1 MKQLR
6 KGKSGSTVIMTLGIP
21 AAQILRFS
29 VPLVFGNLF
38 QQMYSIIDAAVIGN
52 YVGVE
57 AFAAVGCTGWVCWLI
72 NCFFRDSANAF
83 SIPAAICIGKK
94 DREGFHKIV
103 VNAVLYGVVLSF
115 VGTILLALTL
125 HTILRLLNVPE
136 NIYQCAGQ
144 YLLVYILG
152 IPLGMTFSLATAL
165 LRADGNSEI
174 TFRAMTA
181 STITNVALDLL
192 LVVVFRAGV
201 LGAAIATWLASG
213 VAAVLAL
220 EECAKREKFHF
231 ALGELRPDF
240 GILQEITRLF
250 LPMFF
255 NSVIIAFGGL
265 YVQKNMNALG
275 SSFTAGISAQSK
287 IFGVLEAVI
296 MAVQTSLGVFV
307 SQNLGARKPLRI
319 RQGLLQCTVA
329 SLLLTAVLV
338 GVTLNFREPILK
350 LFLSTKDAVSYA
362 QAMQVA
368 KDATRMILYGM
379 GIMTAMYLHRVAIQA
394 LHHPEFSAIA
404 GVCQLIAR
412 VVTIAIGSSVI
423 GKTAYFIT
431 DCAAWLVS
439 LPIVAIP
446 CYILLHKMIKE
457 ESAGQVGKQLV

>member
-1 MKQLR
+1 
-6 KGKSGSTVIMTLGIP
+6 
-21 AAQILRFS
+21 
-29 VPLVFGNLF
+29 
-38 QQMYSIIDAAVIGN
+38 
-52 YVGVE
+52 
-57 AFAAVGCTGWVCWLI
+57 
-72 NCFFRDSANAF
+72 
-83 SIPAAICIGKK
+83 
-94 DREGFHKIV
+94 
-103 VNAVLYGVVLSF
+103 
-115 VGTILLALTL
+115 
-125 HTILRLLNVPE
+125 
-136 NIYQCAGQ
+136 
-144 YLLVYILG
+144 
-152 IPLGMTFSLATAL
+152 
-165 LRADGNSEI
+165 
-174 TFRAMTA
+174 
-181 STITNVALDLL
+181 
-192 LVVVFRAGV
+192 
-201 LGAAIATWLASG
+201 
-213 VAAVLAL
+213 
-220 EECAKREKFHF
+220 
-231 ALGELRPDF
+231 
-240 GILQEITRLF
+240 
-250 LPMFF
+250 MFF

-338 GVTLNFREPILK
+338 GVTLHFREPILK

-457 ESAGQVGKQLV
+457 ESAGQAGKHPV

>member
-1 MKQLR
+1 M
-6 KGKSGSTVIMTLGIP
+6 
-21 AAQILRFS
+21 
-29 VPLVFGNLF
+29 
-38 QQMYSIIDAAVIGN
+38 
-52 YVGVE
+52 
-57 AFAAVGCTGWVCWLI
+57 
-72 NCFFRDSANAF
+72 
-83 SIPAAICIGKK
+83 
-94 DREGFHKIV
+94 
-103 VNAVLYGVVLSF
+103 
-115 VGTILLALTL
+115 
-125 HTILRLLNVPE
+125 
-136 NIYQCAGQ
+136 
-144 YLLVYILG
+144 
-152 IPLGMTFSLATAL
+152 
-165 LRADGNSEI
+165 
-174 TFRAMTA
+174 
-181 STITNVALDLL
+181 ALDLL

-220 EECAKREKFHF
+220 EECAKREEFHF

-287 IFGVLEAVI
+287 IFGVLEAVV

-307 SQNLGARKPLRI
+307 SQNLGAMKPLRI

-338 GVTLNFREPILK
+338 GVTLHFREPILK

-457 ESAGQVGKQLV
+457 ESAGQVGKHPV